1 MSRLDRTKGRYG
13 IWNIGLV
20 HEPISSFLKSGGRHD
35 VRWFPRQKDGWV
47 ADPFFL
53 KIDGNLCVLCEQ
65 LVASKRMGR
74 IAYFELRDGDQL
86 SEARPAFEPPHHVS
100 YPYTFEG
107 DGEVYCVPEATRAG
121 EIALYKIS
129 GSPNEW
135 RRIGVITS
143 FVGSDPTIIR
153 YDGSWWLFAS
163 AGGEDLSKDLYL
175 WYASSLSGPWIPH
188 AANPVKSDASSS
200 RPGGTPF
207 MHNNCLYRPAQD
219 CSKTYGGRIVLS
231 RILRLTTTEFE
242 EELVSFVEPDP
253 EGPYPDGLHTI
264 SGCGELT
271 LIDGKRF
278 GYTRI
283 GLIKN
288 KIFEIPA
295 ISRLLAGQ

>member
-1 MSRLDRTKGRYG
+1 
-13 IWNIGLV
+13 V

-35 VRWFPRQKDGWV
+35 VHWFPRQKDGWV

-53 KIDGNLCVLCEQ
+53 KIDDKLYVLCEQ

-74 IAYFELRDGDQL
+74 IAYFELRDIDQL

-100 YPYTFEG
+100 YPYTFEEN
-107 DGEVYCVPEATRAG
+107 GEIYCVPEATRAG
-121 EIALYKIS
+121 EIAVYKIS

-153 YDGSWWLFAS
+153 HDDNWWLFAS

-207 MHNNCLYRPAQD
+207 IYNHYLYRPAQD
-219 CSKTYGGRIVLS
+219 CSKTYGGRIVLN

-242 EELVSFVEPDP
+242 EEMASFVEPDP
-253 EGPYPDGLHTI
+253 ESPYPDGLHTI

-288 KIFEIPA
+288 KIFEVPV